1 MHKAPTIPMTPH
13 HEEDIDDE
21 FELQVNKTKHR
32 TVNYNTKTQPNNT
45 I

>member
-1 MHKAPTIPMTPH
+1 MTPSDQ
-13 HEEDIDDE
+13 EDIDDE
-21 FELQVNKTKHR
+21 AELQVNKTKHK